1 MTYDQAVTLTTLI
14 SAAQGVSFADPAKI
28 QVWFSLLEDLD
39 FTTAH
44 LALKKLLRTEEF
56 NITPAHIRKACVE
69 LVEPQ
74 VDILGA
80 WQVLNNII
88 GFGRYCQ
95 KEAME
100 YAEKQNPIIYQIVKS
115 IGFINLCNSNPEF
128 LRPEFQKLYREAIK
142 ASTQD
147 KMLSDKVKVSIGT
160 LRMKLEQEHYKGL
173 ALEGSDYY

>member
-100 YAEKQNPIIYQIVKS
+100 YAEKQNPIICQIVKN
-115 IGFINLCNSNPEF
+115 IGFINICNSNPEF
-128 LRPEFQKLYREAIK
+128 LRTEFQKLYREAVK
-142 ASTQD
+142 SSTQN
-147 KMLSDKVKVSIGT
+147 KMLSDKVKASIGT
-160 LRMKLEQEHYKGL
+160 LRTRLEQEYHNSL
-173 ALEGSDYY
+173 ALEGDCY